1 MKKIFPQLISIFRGF
16 TFWSAGMAKL
26 YAGHQ
31 FIGWIDPQW
40 LVEPLPE
47 YELGLFVQF
56 IAICQ
61 ITIGFMLLTT
71 RYKLIRSIR
80 MIPMILNILMVKISQ
95 YWAGTPYVPSVLL
108 LMNLFLLWQYRDFFR
123 PLIEEGSNADRIK
136 IQKQKSLQGHLTCL
150 AGLRLQLLSVP
161 ISFQNMTLAFVPAG
175 IGLMMAILSFRVDAN
190 PLGKIL
196 ADS

>member
-1 MKKIFPQLISIFRGF
+1 MKKIFPQLISIFLGF

-71 RYKLIRSIR
+71 RYKLISSIR
-80 MIPMILNILMVKISQ
+80 MIPMILNILMVTISQ